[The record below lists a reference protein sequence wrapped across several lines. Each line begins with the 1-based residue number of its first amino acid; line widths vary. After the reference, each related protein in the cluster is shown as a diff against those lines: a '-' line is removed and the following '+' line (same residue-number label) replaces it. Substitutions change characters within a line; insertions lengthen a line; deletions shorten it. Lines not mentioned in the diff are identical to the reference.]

1 MPCEH
6 ASSADGDRLF
16 FHTYTDKEGTR
27 MERNLEGRIALV
39 TGGAEGIGLAI
50 ARRLASA
57 GARTAIADLNASVLM
72 ESVAALRGEGLE
84 AAGFSADVSSTESVA
99 DLVRAVQA
107 HWGAVEILVNNAG
120 ITGGSTEVRDFD
132 PEVWDQVFAVNARGV
147 FLCCRAVLP
156 GMEALGRGRII
167 NVASIAGKEGN
178 PRLSAYSASKA
189 AVIGFTKSLAKEV
202 ATQNILVNAISPAVI
217 QTRIL
222 DQVSQATR
230 DYMISRI
237 PMGRVGQPEEVAAL
251 VHWLASDDCSF
262 TTGQCLDIS
271 GGRATY

>member
-1 MPCEH
+1 
-6 ASSADGDRLF
+6 
-16 FHTYTDKEGTR
+16 

-72 ESVAALRGEGLE
+72 ESTAALRGEGLE
-84 AAGFSADVSSTESVA
+84 AAGFAADVSSTESVA
-99 DLVRAVQA
+99 ELVRAVQA

-132 PEVWDQVFAVNARGV
+132 PDVWDQVFAVNARGV

-156 GMEALGRGRII
+156 GMEALGRGRIV

>member
-1 MPCEH
+1 
-6 ASSADGDRLF
+6 
-16 FHTYTDKEGTR
+16 

-39 TGGAEGIGLAI
+39 TGGGEGIGLAI
-50 ARRLASA
+50 ARRLALA
-57 GARTAIADLNASVLM
+57 GARVAIADLNPT
-72 ESVAALRGEGLE
+72 ALEQATGTLTDEGLTV
-84 AAGFSADVSSTESVA
+84 AGFTANVSQPQSVHTLA
-99 DLVRAVQA
+99 AAVER

-132 PEVWDQVFAVNARGV
+132 PAVWDEVFAVNARGV
-147 FLCCRAVLP
+147 FLCCQAVLP
-156 GMEALGRGRII
+156 GMLAAKRGRIV

-202 ATQNILVNAISPAVI
+202 AREGILVNAISPAVI

-230 DYMISRI
+230 DYMIGRI

-251 VHWLASDDCSF
+251 VHWLSGDDCSF
-262 TTGQCLDIS
+262 TTGQCVDIS

>member
-1 MPCEH
+1 
-6 ASSADGDRLF
+6 
-16 FHTYTDKEGTR
+16 
-27 MERNLEGRIALV
+27 MERNLAGRVALV

-50 ARRLASA
+50 VRRLAGA
-57 GARTAIADLNASVLM
+57 GARVAIADRNPAALDHA
-72 ESVAALRGEGLE
+72 VAALSGEGQTV
-84 AAGFSADVSSTESVA
+84 AGFPADVSRPQAVR
-99 DLVRAVQA
+99 DLVMAVEQRWA
-107 HWGAVEILVNNAG
+107 AVEILVNNAG
-120 ITGGSTEVRDFD
+120 ITGGSSEVRDLD
-132 PEVWDQVFAVNARGV
+132 PLVWDEVFAVNARGV
-147 FLCCRAVLP
+147 FLCCQAVLP
-156 GMEALGRGRII
+156 GMLVARRGRIV

-202 ATQNILVNAISPAVI
+202 AREGILVNAISPAVI

-222 DQVSQATR
+222 EQVSAATL
-230 DYMISRI
+230 DYMIERI

-251 VHWLASDDCSF
+251 VHWLAGDECSF

>member
-1 MPCEH
+1 
-6 ASSADGDRLF
+6 
-16 FHTYTDKEGTR
+16 
-27 MERNLEGRIALV
+27 MERNLEGRVALV

-57 GARTAIADLNASVLM
+57 GARVAIADLNAPVLM
-72 ESVAALRGEGLE
+72 ESAAGLRGEGLD
-84 AAGFSADVSSTESVA
+84 AAGFSADVSAAESVA
-99 DLVRAVQA
+99 ELVRAVQA
-107 HWGAVEILVNNAG
+107 HWGEVEILVNNAG

-156 GMEALGRGRII
+156 GMEAMGRGRIV

>member
-1 MPCEH
+1 
-6 ASSADGDRLF
+6 
-16 FHTYTDKEGTR
+16 
-27 MERNLEGRIALV
+27 MERNLEGRVALV

-57 GARTAIADLNASVLM
+57 GARTAIADLNGEALK
-72 ESVAALRGEGLE
+72 ETVAGLRGEGLDV
-84 AAGFSADVSSTESVA
+84 AGFPADVSAPTAVR
-99 DLVRAVQA
+99 DLVQAVKAQ
-107 HWGAVEILVNNAG
+107 WGPVEILVNNAG

-147 FLCCRAVLP
+147 FLCCQAVLKD
-156 GMEALGRGRII
+156 MEAAGQGRIV

-178 PRLSAYSASKA
+178 PRLCAYSASKA

-202 ATQNILVNAISPAVI
+202 ATRNVLVNAISPAVI

-222 DQVSQATR
+222 DQVSQETR

-251 VHWLASDDCSF
+251 VHWLSSDYCSF